1 MSWLLEIVN
10 GRPTQEEL
18 DRYEEWARQKR
29 AESFSQLFSTIGR
42 GFVKAAGYGLKS
54 TAAGLAA
61 AYRAHRRWQKKRAAI
76 RELSGL
82 NDYLLKDIGLH
93 RGDIRPVVEGL
104 LDGKPEVGAES
115 RVFASRRQAPAP
127 VSEPAAGGQDTENK
141 WQRAA

>member
-1 MSWLLEIVN
+1 MFWLREIVN

-29 AESFSQLFSTIGR
+29 AETFTQLFSTIGR
-42 GFVKAAGYGLKS
+42 GLVKVAGYGLKPA
-54 TAAGLAA
+54 AAGLVA
-61 AYRAHRRWQKKRAAI
+61 AYRALRRWQKKRAAI

-82 NDYLLKDIGLH
+82 SDYLLKDIGLH

-104 LDGKPEVGAES
+104 LDGEPEAGTET
-115 RVFASRRQAPAP
+115 RVFASRRQEQA
-127 VSEPAAGGQDTENK
+127 PAAGGQETENK